1 MINSANKLY
10 LYRSE
15 HKGHMTIGV
24 LAIRFIYL
32 LFLISCLTPVVF
44 AQHRIQ
50 GVVVDEDSGNKLMGV
65 SVRVLGSNLGTA
77 SDSTGHFVLILD
89 QSSAEV
95 EFSSIGY
102 ATKIAHVSEQGPNQV
117 SLNAEGT
124 VIDGITVQINRK
136 YSNKNNPAV
145 ELIDSVI
152 HYKSKNR
159 LSGNAR
165 IQFEQY
171 DKIKIGIVDPPK
183 LLKRTLSL
191 VNFPT
196 DYMDSLSLPGKK
208 VLGIYQEENLAR
220 VYSQRDPS
228 RSKRRIEH
236 QIKTEFD
243 QRYINNPNIQS
254 YINYVLQPVDIYDE
268 SIFMLDKLILSPIA
282 NSGKTFYKYFLI
294 DTVKNEHGQFMELEF
309 VPRNDKDLLF
319 RGKLQ
324 VSLDGSYAV
333 KRVELH
339 LGPSAN
345 INWISAVDLEL
356 NYSPRAGGAML
367 LDSTHVAVSFGSEN
381 NQAMYGERMSIH
393 RDYDL
398 ESPID
403 NSVFSGP
410 PVEVIP
416 NVSTFIPNRP
426 VPLSVFERN
435 TYENIERLK
444 NNPTFRS
451 TIALGY
457 LIAQGYYNL
466 NAFELGPLEYTYSR
480 NNIEGNRIRFG
491 GRTTPL
497 LSEKMYMEGYL
508 AYGTRDNDLKYFL
521 RTAVSLDGR
530 NIATFP
536 AHYVEGS
543 IQHDI
548 LEPGRQ
554 PSFLRGDSFF
564 DSFRRN
570 RPTKWFMTD
579 AYRLGHVVEF
589 GNHFSVA
596 TAFSHIKRRT
606 IGDFRLI
613 SSGDP
618 NSAVRDINTNDVEV
632 ILRWAPYERF
642 YYRNLTRRTII
653 ERHPVFTVQYN
664 KGLKGFLDAPY
675 DYDMIKASVSRR
687 LFLDQFG
694 FADVTITA
702 GKIWGVL
709 PYTLLHMPNVR
720 QRELDGRHE
729 IRYDLMNSMEFAAD
743 QYVKFGF
750 QHALNGFIFNKIPLL
765 RRLKLREIWG
775 AQGFYG
781 RMSPHNDPALS
792 DQVLEFDLDDQG
804 LPLTRS
810 QNGKPYWEASAGID
824 NILRVLRV
832 EYVRR
837 LTHREFPNISQ
848 DRYRVSLSINF

>member
-1 MINSANKLY
+1 
-10 LYRSE
+10 
-15 HKGHMTIGV
+15 MTIGA

-32 LFLISCLTPVVF
+32 LFLTSFLAPVVVG
-44 AQHRIQ
+44 QHRIQ
-50 GVVVDEDSGNKLMGV
+50 GVVLDEDTDSRLTGV
-65 SVRVLGSNLGTA
+65 SVRVLGSNIGT
-77 SDSTGHFVLILD
+77 STDSTGQFVIVLD
-89 QSSAEV
+89 RPYAQV
-95 EFSSIGY
+95 ELTSIGY
-102 ATKIAHVSEQGPNQV
+102 ASKMVRVSEQEANV
-117 SLNAEGT
+117 IALYHEGT
-124 VIDGITVQINRK
+124 LIDGITVQVNRK
-136 YSNKNNPAV
+136 YSNKDNPAV

-152 HYKSKNR
+152 RYKSQNR

-165 IQFEQY
+165 IQFDQY
-171 DKIKIGIVDPPK
+171 DKIKIGIVDPPN
-183 LLKRTLSL
+183 LLKRTLSM
-191 VNFPT
+191 VNFPADNLDT
-196 DYMDSLSLPGKK
+196 LTLPGKEL
-208 VLGIYQEENLAR
+208 LGVYQEENLAR
-220 VYSQRDPS
+220 VYSQRNPS
-228 RSKRRIEH
+228 RSKRRIDH

-243 QRYINNPNIQS
+243 QRYVNNPNIQS
-254 YINYVLQPVDIYDE
+254 YINYVLQPIDLYDE
-268 SIFMLDKLILSPIA
+268 SIFMLDKLFLSPIA
-282 NSGKTFYKYFLI
+282 DNGKIYYKYFLI
-294 DTVKNEHGQFMELEF
+294 DTITNEHGKFMELEF
-309 VPRNDKDLLF
+309 VPRNEKDLLF

-324 VSLDGSYAV
+324 VALDGTYAV
-333 KRVELH
+333 KRAELRI
-339 LGPSAN
+339 GTSAN
-345 INWISAVDLEL
+345 INWISAVDLLL
-356 NYSPRAGGAML
+356 NYSPRDGRVML
-367 LDSTHVAVSFGSEN
+367 LDSTHVAVSFGSED
-381 NQAMYGERMSIH
+381 NQAMYAERISVH

-398 ESPID
+398 DSPID
-403 NSVFSGP
+403 NQVFSGP
-410 PVEVIP
+410 PVEVVP

-426 VPLSVFERN
+426 IPLSVFERN
-435 TYENIERLK
+435 TYENINRLK
-444 NNPTFRS
+444 ENRTFRS
-451 TIALGY
+451 TLALGY

-491 GRTTPL
+491 GRTTPM

-606 IGDFRLI
+606 IGDFQLL

-618 NSAVRDINTNDVEV
+618 TVAVRDINTNDLQVT
-632 ILRWAPYERF
+632 LRWAPYERF
-642 YYRNLTRRTII
+642 YYRNLIRRTII
-653 ERHPVFTVQYN
+653 ERYPVFTVEYN

-687 LFLDQFG
+687 FFLNQFG
-694 FADVTITA
+694 FADMTLTG

-720 QRELDGRHE
+720 QELDGRHE

-750 QHALNGFIFNKIPLL
+750 EHALNGFIFNKIPLL
-765 RRLKLREIWG
+765 KRLKLREIWG
-775 AQGFYG
+775 AQMFYG
-781 RMSPHNDPALS
+781 RMSPQNDPALS
-792 DQVLEFDLDDQG
+792 DRVLEFDTDPKG

-810 QNGKPYWEASAGID
+810 LNGRPYWEASAGID

-837 LTHREFPNISQ
+837 LTHRDFPNISQ
-848 DRYRVSLSINF
+848 DRYRVSLSLNF

>member
-1 MINSANKLY
+1 
-10 LYRSE
+10 
-15 HKGHMTIGV
+15 MTIGA

-32 LFLISCLTPVVF
+32 LFLTSFLAPVVLLG
-44 AQHRIQ
+44 QHRIQ
-50 GVVVDEDSGNKLMGV
+50 GVVVDEDTDSRLMGV
-65 SVRVLGSNLGTA
+65 SVRVLGS
-77 SDSTGHFVLILD
+77 STGTSTDSVGQFVLVLD
-89 QSSAEV
+89 RPYAQV
-95 EFSSIGY
+95 ELTSIGY
-102 ATKIAHVSEQGPNQV
+102 ATKMVRITEQAPNMI
-117 SLNAEGT
+117 SMRPEGT
-124 VIDGITVQINRK
+124 LIEGITVRVSRK
-136 YSNKNNPAV
+136 YSNRDNPAV

-152 HYKSKNR
+152 RYKSQNR
-159 LSGNAR
+159 LSGNAS

-183 LLKRTLSL
+183 LLKRTLSM

-196 DYMDSLSLPGKK
+196 DNLDTLTLVGKE

-228 RSKRRIEH
+228 RSKRRIDH
-236 QIKTEFD
+236 QVKTEFD
-243 QRYINNPNIQS
+243 QRYVNNPNIQS
-254 YINYVLQPVDIYDE
+254 YINYVLQPIDIYDE
-268 SIFMLDKLILSPIA
+268 SIFMLDKLFLSPIA
-282 NSGKTFYKYFLI
+282 DNGKVFYKYFLI
-294 DTVKNEHGQFMELEF
+294 DTVTNEHGKFMELEF
-309 VPRNDKDLLF
+309 VPRNEKDLLF

-324 VSLDGSYAV
+324 VAMDGSYAV
-333 KRVELH
+333 KRAELH
-339 LGPSAN
+339 IGTSAN
-345 INWISAVDLEL
+345 LNWISAVDLRL
-356 NYSPRAGGAML
+356 NYSPRDGVML

-381 NQAMYGERMSIH
+381 NQAMYGERMSVH

-398 ESPID
+398 YSPID
-403 NSVFSGP
+403 ISLFSGP
-410 PVEVIP
+410 PVEVLP
-416 NVSTFIPNRP
+416 DVSTFIPNRP

-435 TYENIERLK
+435 TYENINRLK
-444 NNPTFRS
+444 RDPTFRS
-451 TIALGY
+451 TLALGY

-480 NNIEGNRIRFG
+480 NNIEGNRIRLG

-497 LSEKMYMEGYL
+497 LSEKMYVEGYL
-508 AYGTRDNDLKYFL
+508 AYGTRDNDLKYYL
-521 RTAVSLDGR
+521 STAISVDGR

-579 AYRLGHVVEF
+579 AYRLRHMVEF
-589 GNHFSVA
+589 GNHFSVE
-596 TAFSHIKRRT
+596 TAFSHIRRRT

-618 NSAVRDINTNDVEV
+618 TTAVRDINTNDVQV
-632 ILRWAPYERF
+632 TLRWAPYERF

-653 ERHPVFTVQYN
+653 EQHPVFTVEYN

-675 DYDMIKASVSRR
+675 EYDMVKASASRR
-687 LFLDQFG
+687 FFLNQFG
-694 FADVTITA
+694 FADMTFTA

-720 QRELDGRHE
+720 QKLDGRHE

-743 QYVKFGF
+743 EYVKFGF
-750 QHALNGFIFNKIPLL
+750 EHALNGFIFNKIPLL

-775 AQGFYG
+775 AQMFYG
-781 RMSPHNDPALS
+781 RMSTQNDPARS
-792 DQVLEFDLDDQG
+792 DQVVEFDTDAQG
-804 LPLTRS
+804 FPLTRS
-810 QNGKPYWEASAGID
+810 LFGRPYWEASVGID

-837 LTHREFPNISQ
+837 LTHRDFPNISQ
-848 DRYRVSLSINF
+848 DRYRVSLSLNF

>member
-1 MINSANKLY
+1 
-10 LYRSE
+10 
-15 HKGHMTIGV
+15 MTIGA

-32 LFLISCLTPVVF
+32 IFLISCVTPAVF

-50 GVVVDEDSGNKLMGV
+50 GVVVDEDSGSRLMGI
-65 SVRVLGSNLGTA
+65 SVRVLGSNIGTA
-77 SDSTGHFVLILD
+77 TDSTGSFILLLD
-89 QSSAEV
+89 RPYAQV
-95 EFSSIGY
+95 ELTSIGY
-102 ATKIAHVSEQGPNQV
+102 ATKMLRVSEQEPNLI
-117 SLNAEGT
+117 SLRTEGT
-124 VIDGITVQINRK
+124 LIDGITIRSNRR
-136 YSNKNNPAV
+136 YSNKDNPAV

-152 HYKSKNR
+152 RYKSQNR

-183 LLKRTLSL
+183 LLKRTLAM

-196 DYMDSLSLPGKK
+196 DYMDSLTLPGKK
-208 VLGIYQEENLAR
+208 LLGVYQEENLAK
-220 VYSQRDPS
+220 VYSQRNPS

-243 QRYINNPNIQS
+243 QRYVNNPNIQS
-254 YINYVLQPVDIYDE
+254 YINYVLQPIDIYDE

-282 NSGKTFYKYFLI
+282 NRGKTFYKYFVI
-294 DTVKNEHGQFMELEF
+294 DTVKNEYGEFLELEF

-324 VSLDGSYAV
+324 VALDGSYAV
-333 KRVELH
+333 KRAELH
-339 LGPSAN
+339 LGTSAN

-356 NYSPRAGGAML
+356 NYSPTADGVML
-367 LDSTHVAVSFGSEN
+367 LDNTHVGVSFGSEN
-381 NQAMYGERMSIH
+381 NQAMYAERVSIH

-403 NSVFSGP
+403 NSVFGGP
-410 PVEVIP
+410 PIEVIP
-416 NVSTFIPNRP
+416 NVNAFIPNRP
-426 VPLSVFERN
+426 IPLTVFERN
-435 TYENIERLK
+435 TYENINRLK
-444 NNPTFRS
+444 ENAAFRS
-451 TIALGY
+451 TLALGY

-466 NAFELGPLEYTYSR
+466 NEFELGPLEYTYSR

-497 LSEKMYMEGYL
+497 LSEKMYLEGYV

-536 AHYVEGS
+536 AHYIEGT

-564 DSFRRN
+564 ESFRSN

-589 GNHFSVA
+589 GNHFSIA
-596 TAFSHIKRRT
+596 TAFSHIRRRT

-618 NSAVRDINTNDVEV
+618 TLAVRDINTNDAEV

-642 YYRNLTRRTII
+642 YYRNLTRSTII

-687 LFLDQFG
+687 LFLDQLG
-694 FADVTITA
+694 FADITVTG

-720 QRELDGRHE
+720 QQELDGRHE

-765 RRLKLREIWG
+765 RRLRLREIWG
-775 AQGFYG
+775 AQMFYG
-781 RMSPHNDPALS
+781 RMSPQNDPALS
-792 DQVLEFDLDDQG
+792 DRVLEFDLDDEG
-804 LPLTRS
+804 LPITRS
-810 QNGKPYWEASAGID
+810 QNGRPYWEASVGID

-837 LTHREFPNISQ
+837 LTHRDFPNISQ
-848 DRYRVSLSINF
+848 DRYRVSLSLNF